1 MKRCCKNVSIFD
13 RALIERA
20 VRACMQPGK
29 KRRRRDTVAFFA
41 DLMDC
46 RLDEAREFL
55 VARDDR
61 YDKAVERVVELLR
74 KEMME
79 YRLRIGKVY
88 MQRRRDGSNG
98 KIRKISILHIKQ
110 LLLDHVAVVALGE
123 ALGRMGEYQ
132 CSGFVGKG
140 AHYGARAVRRWLRG
154 EAPRY
159 AVQMD
164 IAHYFESIDHE
175 RLMAYLERLVKNDD
189 LLWLIRRLIG
199 TCERGLHVGSYLSQ
213 TLANLYLSGLYH
225 EVGER
230 MRARN
235 GERLVEHVLFYM
247 DDLLL
252 VGTNRRH
259 LQQAGVKVVEH
270 AAELGL
276 SIKPGWR
283 VFRVGRKNEAGGQPV
298 DMMGFRFFRNVVTVR
313 RRIFRR
319 GRRALLRVL
328 RCVRERRQV
337 PVSLARRCVTYKGY
351 FDFSDCARFLA
362 AVRARFVFRVAAMRV
377 SLAERMI

>member
-1 MKRCCKNVSIFD
+1 MRSSATVGNQAKGPAGQVPGHARECVSGLVGRTAESPRCFIACLTERKEENEMKRRCKNVSIFD

-55 VARDDR
+55 VARDGR
-61 YDKAVERVVELLR
+61 YDKAVERVV
-74 KEMME
+74 
-79 YRLRIGKVY
+79 
-88 MQRRRDGSNG
+88 
-98 KIRKISILHIKQ
+98 
-110 LLLDHVAVVALGE
+110 
-123 ALGRMGEYQ
+123 
-132 CSGFVGKG
+132 
-140 AHYGARAVRRWLRG
+140 
-154 EAPRY
+154 
-159 AVQMD
+159 
-164 IAHYFESIDHE
+164 
-175 RLMAYLERLVKNDD
+175 
-189 LLWLIRRLIG
+189 
-199 TCERGLHVGSYLSQ
+199 
-213 TLANLYLSGLYH
+213 
-225 EVGER
+225 
-230 MRARN
+230 
-235 GERLVEHVLFYM
+235 
-247 DDLLL
+247 
-252 VGTNRRH
+252 
-259 LQQAGVKVVEH
+259 
-270 AAELGL
+270 ELGL

-377 SLAERMI
+377 YLAERMI